1 VTNISLENVWRLLR
15 ESAGVDESVNLDGD
29 IDHKEFSEL
38 GYDSLAVLEIV
49 TRIERQYGIKI
60 SGDDMEDLT
69 TPARLVDYV
78 NSRTMTT

>member
-15 ESAGVDESVNLDGD
+15 ESAGVDESVNLDDD
-29 IDHKEFSEL
+29 IDHKEFGEL
-38 GYDSLAVLEIV
+38 GYDSLAVLDIV

-78 NSRTMTT
+78 NSRTVTT

>member
-1 VTNISLENVWRLLR
+1 VTNISLENVWHLLR

-60 SGDDMEDLT
+60 SGDDMEGLT

-78 NSRTMTT
+78 NSRTVTT